1 MSNIENN
8 DYSHILKLGRRG
20 EKIDLDTLK
29 EGITKNE
36 KNKSIFEKFDT
47 DKDGKLDENEI
58 ENLKDVLL
66 NLAGEDGILSKRE
79 VKRSKLFGN
88 RRADAKNLYAALN
101 DMYLQQL
108 NAPKEQFP
116 VKQTPV
122 EQPLEEQV
130 QSVQDDNPE
139 VIPAPEPREETPA
152 EQENTSYQYKVN
164 YKDTWYGIVQAKYG
178 ITDHKQTMEIVRQL
192 KAQNNVDPKAA
203 NMPSEITL
211 PDTVALK
218 DGREVKLADLDAE
231 VDQSH
236 WGFKTTS
243 ETGRYTVTQNGKTRY
258 YAADGTELKQ
268 SYYEAKE
275 ASADKRKVSENGSG
289 RYSYTAQ
296 NGDTYYFA
304 ADGTML
310 KKDYYE
316 RRETEYTALKAQNET
331 LKNAREAFQ
340 KQQDEDGWAGKTA
353 DAMSVLWNSDNR
365 AVKVEEDLKTYENQM
380 KELQQAQ
387 SQGAAQFNTKF
398 KEIFG
403 VDYNPKSVAAYEA
416 NPTEENY
423 KKAFGTKN
431 DIHKRVMDYNASQQ
445 AGAEIV
451 KGTATVAAGIAI
463 GVATGGTGFVAM
475 GAAAV
480 GTAAASA
487 TINTSDRLTSNVGL
501 KEGELGDIAKN
512 AAIDGASVI
521 AGGVIGKAATT
532 AVKGVNTASTIARAS
547 INAAGDVAVGAG
559 TEYMQTGEVTVE
571 GTLINTAMAGVGF
584 AAESGAVKG
593 VVNKL
598 RGKSGSANISKTP
611 ELEAGNLQT
620 PKTEIANSRDVIAD
634 GEVARNIN
642 QQHLD
647 ANQRK
652 MIDEALEDVP
662 TPQDLKNYSKEIE
675 YKAPTPEEQAA
686 LDIHQAQVN
695 KDYADMHKIENNA
708 VIKEQKK
715 SPLQKD
721 DIQKL
726 NDEIKSLD
734 GSIRRLEQQIAGAKR
749 FGKDTSKLEA
759 QLFDMQAKR
768 AAKVENVD
776 NLVNQAAL
784 ENNVKAEVKG
794 KTTESNTLE
803 TNSAE
808 SVNST
813 KSVSQSRPELDKYV
827 YNPNRKLTISRKS
840 KGDAKFF
847 NNDLGTQT
855 TPEHIEFIRQRQDL
869 FNGTTNYGCWAGY
882 NPQDMHHGA
891 WKMHLYSI
899 DEQDWQ
905 NMSEAIIPYLRDHDI
920 EWKTLNSMYD
930 VTYLNGDIQQGK
942 AFTIYPRDNAHMEQV
957 AKDLD
962 YIIRKNKLQTENSD
976 IVGDRQMGDSGRLFY
991 RYEYNT
997 GKVKDEV
1004 LDLSNPEDKA
1014 RYNNLYDSN
1023 SRRYDKYGEGRYL
1036 ADDMTTDD
1044 DPWLNFDPS
1053 DPNSKPASSNNTD
1066 IETSRQLTSEDR
1078 MAMAQIGNNI
1088 GRARTT
1094 ADLNKAQVWL
1104 DRIPDCDNKT
1114 RLQQQLNEKYQKLNA
1129 VSGEHSK
1136 TVSTVSD
1143 NSIDNSK
1150 RPQYKAGVDYNQASS
1165 FTQYS
1170 NNELKNMFEA
1180 EPLSVE
1186 RFRQLA
1192 NYTYYDDLRL
1202 SGKYTME
1209 ESITGNFDDFL
1220 DYNPNVKGINVFYNP
1235 TNGWIWHSL
1244 DNGCKRIGKDRIS
1257 LAVKADPKMLAEIDE
1272 LMLTGSYKDT
1282 AGNIHQLK
1290 GKEFTKG
1297 YYKTDTDEESWLKR
1311 HDPLTFY
1318 FDETVSEEMIDALA
1332 IVTDKY
1338 KRIPQRELPGA
1349 VEGCPWIAHEA
1360 YITGADIDVLIKEAG
1375 TIDINLAN
1383 AIKAEGRNIS
1393 TGQYNS
1399 YKQLINDYKRYLA
1412 L

>member
-1 MSNIENN
+1 MSNIEDN

-139 VIPAPEPREETPA
+139 VIPAPKPQEETPV
-152 EQENTSYQYKVN
+152 EKESYQYKVN

-331 LKNAREAFQ
+331 LKNAKEAFQ

-403 VDYNPKSVAAYEA
+403 VDYNPQNVAAYET

-512 AAIDGASVI
+512 AAIDGASVL
-521 AGGVIGKAATT
+521 AGGVIGKAAST
-532 AVKGVNTASTIARAS
+532 AVKGANTASTIARAS

-598 RGKSGSANISKTP
+598 RGKSGGAHISKTP
-611 ELEAGNLQT
+611 ELETRNSQSPQT
-620 PKTEIANSRDVIAD
+620 EIKNNGAAKTE
-634 GEVARNIN
+634 
-642 QQHLD
+642 
-647 ANQRK
+647 
-652 MIDEALEDVP
+652 
-662 TPQDLKNYSKEIE
+662 
-675 YKAPTPEEQAA
+675 
-686 LDIHQAQVN
+686 
-695 KDYADMHKIENNA
+695 NA
-708 VIKEQKK
+708 
-715 SPLQKD
+715 
-721 DIQKL
+721 
-726 NDEIKSLD
+726 
-734 GSIRRLEQQIAGAKR
+734 
-749 FGKDTSKLEA
+749 
-759 QLFDMQAKR
+759 
-768 AAKVENVD
+768 D

-794 KTTESNTLE
+794 KTTGSNTLE
-803 TNSAE
+803 RNYAE
-808 SVNST
+808 SANST
-813 KSVSQSRPELDKYV
+813 KSISQSRPELDKYV
-827 YNPNRKLTISRKS
+827 YNAKRKLKISRKS
-840 KGDAKFF
+840 KKDAEFF
-847 NNDLGTQT
+847 NKNLGTQT
-855 TPEHIEFIRQRQDL
+855 TPEHIEFIKQRQDL

-899 DEQDWQ
+899 DEKDWQ

-930 VTYLNGDIQQGK
+930 TSYLNGDIQQGK

-1004 LDLSNPEDKA
+1004 LDLGNPEDKA

-1036 ADDMTTDD
+1036 ADDMTTAD

-1053 DPNSKPASSNNTD
+1053 DPNSKPVSLNNTD
-1066 IETSRQLTSEDR
+1066 IETSRQLTSED
-1078 MAMAQIGNNI
+1078 
-1088 GRARTT
+1088 
-1094 ADLNKAQVWL
+1094 
-1104 DRIPDCDNKT
+1104 
-1114 RLQQQLNEKYQKLNA
+1114 
-1129 VSGEHSK
+1129 VSGGHSK
-1136 TVSTVSD
+1136 TVSTASD
-1143 NSIDNSK
+1143 NSINNSK
-1150 RPQYKAGVDYNQASS
+1150 RPQYKAGVDYNQDLS

-1180 EPLSVE
+1180 EPLSVD

-1272 LMLTGSYKDT
+1272 LMLTGSYKDA

-1383 AIKAEGRNIS
+1383 AIKAEGRDIS

-1399 YKQLINDYKRYLA
+1399 YKQLINDYKRYMA